1 MFGLRFFIISATL
14 TITGCATVSQKPIT
28 ATPVTITGVVF
39 FPQTEDQCGPS
50 ALASLLTYSGIQTSP
65 QALRSEIYTP
75 SLKGSLPPE
84 LLASTRKHG
93 RIPYLLPNNST
104 ALIRSLSTDHP
115 VLILQDVGLITPIW
129 HYAVIYGYLPD
140 RLSYI
145 LYSGDQQKLFLSEK
159 ALQKTWG
166 ASQYW
171 GFIILNADEIPPWAT
186 DPSYLQSVA
195 DWEPEFPL
203 LAQTAY
209 LTGQKHWPNNT
220 WSLMGLGNIAYQQK
234 NYSEALNW
242 FYRGSQ
248 TQPHNPDFYN
258 NLAMTYLQQHK
269 IAQAKQAIQTA
280 LTLGGPHQP
289 IYTDTLD
296 HIEHSQ

>member
-1 MFGLRFFIISATL
+1 MI
-14 TITGCATVSQKPIT
+14 V
-28 ATPVTITGVVF
+28 TGVAF

-50 ALASLLTYSGIQTSP
+50 SLASVLTYSGIQTSP

-75 SLKGSLPPE
+75 SLNGSLPPE

-93 RIPYLLPNNST
+93 RIPYLLPNSTT
-104 ALIRSLSTDHP
+104 ALISSLSTNHP

-129 HYAVIYGYLPD
+129 HYAVIYGYLPSP
-140 RLSYI
+140 LTYI
-145 LYSGDQQKLFLSEK
+145 LYSGDQQKLSLSEQS
-159 ALQKTWG
+159 LQKTWR
-166 ASQYW
+166 ASKNW
-171 GFIILNADEIPPWAT
+171 GFITLNADEIPPWAT

-242 FYRGSQ
+242 FHQGSQ
-248 TQPHNPDFYN
+248 AQPNNPDFYN
-258 NLAMTYLQQHK
+258 NLAMTYLQQQNIPK
-269 IAQAKQAIQTA
+269 AKQEIQTA
-280 LTLGGPHQP
+280 LRLGGPHQQRF
-289 IYTDTLD
+289 TDTL
-296 HIEHSQ
+296 HSIEQTP